1 MISSVKIIQVVRSSD
16 QIVLQSDHHCLGAAG
31 RIELRE
37 HIAHMKSDRG
47 AAYDQSFSDV
57 GIV

>member
-1 MISSVKIIQVVRSSD
+1 MNSSIEIIYMVWSSD
-16 QIVLQSDHHCLGAAG
+16 QIVLESDRHCFGAAG
-31 RIELRE
+31 SVELRE
-37 HIAHMKSDRG
+37 YIAHMKSDRG